1 MIGNIVRGTMFALA
15 GTFFVGVAEST
26 YRHYYR
32 RYADEED
39 LRQSGPIQEVVI
51 VKDETKKTRG
61 KKK

>member
-1 MIGNIVRGTMFALA
+1 MIGSIARGTMFALA

-32 RYADEED
+32 RYADEDD
-39 LRQSGPIQEVVI
+39 LLQKGPIQDI
-51 VKDETKKTRG
+51 INLKDETKKTRG